1 MEIAAAA
8 AAGRQRENADELT
21 WKLWWSIF
29 FYSHFYCVFV
39 VVQHAIDC
47 RRLFFFFSS
56 IFSSSSLLL
65 SYSNIFDGWWR
76 MNYNRNMARTDSVWR
91 GIFVGLLFV
100 GFCIL
105 LRFCSGLFDKDWT
118 RVGIE
123 ITKEV
128 CFLEFL
134 LFEMT
139 VAGRESVNWSKR
151 THSVRLFYHAE
162 QTTENLQFTILIAL

>member
-1 MEIAAAA
+1 MNWL
-8 AAGRQRENADELT
+8 ENFGDQFFFIL
-21 WKLWWSIF
+21 IF
-29 FYSHFYCVFV
+29 IVFLLLFSMLSTV
-39 VVQHAIDC
+39 DDC
-47 RRLFFFFSS
+47 FFSSFFFFFFSS